1 MTRKH
6 IGLAAD
12 LLLLYFALSWST
24 WRGNTQ
30 LHTISEVI
38 ATILA
43 LIVGLV
49 ALVRFYTK
57 KNNTYLFIGAGF
69 IGTALLDGYHAVV
82 TSTFFQVLFPSP
94 APSLIPWSWN
104 ASRTFLALLL
114 VLSVWAYRREQTL
127 KDEGRI
133 GEGAVYFGVGVLT
146 VLSFYFFAFVPLP
159 RAYYPELFFGRPEE
173 FISAALF
180 LLAAAGY
187 IKKGDW
193 RHDPFENMVVL
204 SLIVGFMGQAVFM
217 SRSFGLFD
225 TMFDAAHLLKF
236 VSYGIVLAGLLVN
249 MYHIYRE
256 AGRPMVQLG
265 DLNHWLERERS
276 LLRSLLDNLPDYV
289 FVKDRDCRF
298 VTANRAHLNLLDARH
313 VDDVAGKTDLDLFP
327 SDLAER
333 YYADDREVIRSGKT
347 LPYRVEEALDLQGNR
362 QWLLTTKVPL
372 KDAGGQVT
380 GLVGIARDITPL
392 KQIEEDLA
400 LENEERQRAQEELT
414 QTVRDL
420 AEAKDVSEKQAEEL
434 AKANAE
440 LEQFAYAASHDLKE
454 PVRNLVSYS
463 TLLREDLGEDISD
476 DAAMDLEYI
485 SGAAKRMGNLVD
497 GLLSLSRVGR
507 SSLKREPVLIENC
520 VTESLEALRTRVL
533 ESGSQV
539 EWDTLPEVIGDS
551 FLLTQLYQNLLANAM
566 KFIESEPPSIR
577 LTAEQAGDVWTLG
590 VRDNGIG
597 IDPQYA
603 EQIFAPFKR
612 LHGITEFEGTGIGL
626 ALCRKTIERHGG
638 KIWVESE
645 PGKGAHFKFT
655 LPAAKGDQS

>member
-1 MTRKH
+1 MTRKQ
-6 IGLAAD
+6 IYLVAGLV
-12 LLLLYFALSWST
+12 LLYFALTGST

-30 LHTISEVI
+30 LHTISEVV

-82 TSTFFQVLFPSP
+82 TSTFFHEAFPSP

-104 ASRTFLALLL
+104 ASRTFLALLM
-114 VLSVWAYRREQTL
+114 VLSIWAYRREQAL

-133 GEGAVYFGVGVLT
+133 GEGAVYFGAGALT

-187 IKKGDW
+187 VRKGDW
-193 RHDPFENMVVL
+193 RQDPFENMVVVA
-204 SLIVGFMGQAVFM
+204 LIVGFMGQAVFM
-217 SRSFGLFD
+217 SRSFVLFD
-225 TMFDAAHLLKF
+225 AMFDMAHLLKI
-236 VSYGIVLAGLLVN
+236 VSYGIVFAGLMVN
-249 MYHIYRE
+249 TYHLYRE
-256 AGRPMVQLG
+256 A
-265 DLNHWLERERS
+265 
-276 LLRSLLDNLPDYV
+276 
-289 FVKDRDCRF
+289 DR
-298 VTANRAHLNLLDARH
+298 
-313 VDDVAGKTDLDLFP
+313 G
-327 SDLAER
+327 
-333 YYADDREVIRSGKT
+333 VI
-347 LPYRVEEALDLQGNR
+347 Q
-362 QWLLTTKVPL
+362 
-372 KDAGGQVT
+372 
-380 GLVGIARDITPL
+380 
-392 KQIEEDLA
+392 
-400 LENEERQRAQEELT
+400 
-414 QTVRDL
+414 L
-420 AEAKDVSEKQAEEL
+420 AEAKSVSEKQAEDL

-463 TLLREDLGEDISD
+463 TLLREDLGEDLSD

-485 SGAAKRMGNLVD
+485 SGAAQRMGKLVD
-497 GLLSLSRVGR
+497 GLLSLSKVGR
-507 SSLKREPVLIENC
+507 SSMKRESVLIEKC
-520 VTESLEALRTRVL
+520 VGESLEALRTRML
-533 ESGSQV
+533 ESGAHV
-539 EWDTLPEVIGDS
+539 EWDTLPEVTGDS

-566 KFIESEPPSIR
+566 KFTAGGSPLIR
-577 LTAEQAGDVWTLG
+577 LTAEQTGDVWTLG

-597 IDPQYA
+597 ISPEYSD
-603 EQIFAPFKR
+603 QIFAPFKR
-612 LHGITEFEGTGIGL
+612 LHGVTEFEGTGIGL

-645 PGKGAHFKFT
+645 LGKGAHFKFT
-655 LPAAKGDQS
+655 LPAAKGDQG

>member
-6 IGLAAD
+6 IGLAAG

-24 WRGNTQ
+24 WQGNTQ
-30 LHTISEVI
+30 LHTISEVV

-43 LIVGLV
+43 LIVGLA

-104 ASRTFLALLL
+104 ASRTFLALLM
-114 VLSVWAYRREQTL
+114 VLSIWAHRHEQTL
-127 KDEGRI
+127 KDAGRI
-133 GEGAVYFGVGVLT
+133 SERAVYLGVSVLT
-146 VLSFYFFAFVPLP
+146 ALSFYFFAFVPLP
-159 RAYYPELFFGRPEE
+159 RAYYPEFFFGRPEE

-180 LLAAAGY
+180 LLAG
-187 IKKGDW
+187 IGFLKKGDW
-193 RHDPFENMVVL
+193 RQDPFENMVVL

-225 TMFDAAHLLKF
+225 TMFDAAHLLKI

-249 MYHIYRE
+249 IYHIYRE
-256 AGRPMVQLG
+256 ADDSMGQLS

-276 LLRSLLDNLPDYV
+276 LLRTLLDNLPDYI
-289 FVKDRDCRF
+289 FVKDRHCRF
-298 VTANRAHLNLLDARH
+298 VTANRAHLNLLDAKH
-313 VDDVAGKTDLDLFP
+313 ADDVAGKTDLDLFP
-327 SDLAER
+327 ADLAER
-333 YYADDREVIRSGKT
+333 FYADDREVIRSGKV
-347 LPYRVEEALDLQGNR
+347 LPYQVEEVLDRQRNR
-362 QWLLTTKVPL
+362 QWLMTTKVPL
-372 KDAGGQVT
+372 KDAASQVT

-400 LENEERQRAQEELT
+400 RENEQRRQAQAELT
-414 QTVRDL
+414 QTVKDL
-420 AEAKDVSEKQAEEL
+420 AEAKSVSEKQAEDL

-463 TLLREDLGEDISD
+463 TLLREDLGEDLSD

-485 SGAAKRMGNLVD
+485 SGAARRMGNLVD

-507 SSLKREPVLIENC
+507 SSMKREPVLIENC
-520 VTESLEALRTRVL
+520 VTESLEALRTRVQ
-533 ESGSQV
+533 ESGSHV

-566 KFIESEPPSIR
+566 KFIESGSPSIR
-577 LTAEQAGDVWTLG
+577 LTAEQTGDTWTLG

-626 ALCRKTIERHGG
+626 ALCRKTVERHGG

-655 LPAAKGDQS
+655 LPAA